1 MRYFIV
7 KDQLSRMCSINN
19 PGNMKTIKYTT
30 VVLALLS
37 MVSCLKLQTNG
48 AYNSNGDYW
57 SAYTL
62 NQWLKTE
69 RNHNCQIYAEAVK
82 LAGMESLFD
91 SIDPSTVIIPNDVA
105 FAQLFSEMGISNI
118 NEFEPIVLKEVL
130 SYLVMSQRFISTDMQ
145 EGVVIAGQNMVDK
158 PIYLSKKSASGNRHQ
173 LYVNKHLPKGVE
185 NFAATTASVVMQDV
199 ALKDHVAQIVSNVP
213 YFKVNTLK
221 TDPYNGEPNTDQVID
236 MQTEADTYLSASKR
250 ESPFDLSI
258 HCNSERIPIILYE
271 SIPDIDFKDEISVA
285 KVNFYVTSV
294 EGLAVNPFVLY
305 DITDEAWEL
314 SEGGTDITK
323 FYKAVSDIYTPTL
336 SPENQIVTFD
346 FDEVDKWTSI
356 DITDY
361 IIEHYK
367 TPTPKPIAFA
377 VAPANNYFSSV
388 GILHIGY
395 KVESNV
401 SKSKKPSYIQIFGQ
415 MDSRIILQNNKS
427 IECAESVV
435 ITHDNLLCTAP
446 EVPDGLVYSPQ
457 NIIYRIIESPANGV
471 LTRNCLPLK
480 EGDIFTQNEINE
492 GAIKY
497 YNTKKAAED
506 SFKLKVAD
514 YTGATL
520 PEPLIMNVKF

>member
-1 MRYFIV
+1 MRFFIV
-7 KDQLSRMCSINN
+7 KEQLSRMCSINN
-19 PGNMKTIKYTT
+19 AGNMKTIKYTT

-91 SIDPSTVIIPNDVA
+91 SIDPSTVIIPNDMA
-105 FAQLFSEMGISNI
+105 FEQLFSEMGISSI

-130 SYLVMSQRFISTDMQ
+130 SYLVMSQRFISTDMHD
-145 EGVVIAGQNMVDK
+145 GAVIAAQNIVDK
-158 PIYLSKKSASGNRHQ
+158 PLYLSKKSASGNRHQ
-173 LYVNKHLPKGVE
+173 LYVNKHLPSGVK
-185 NFAATTASVVMQDV
+185 NFAATSASVVMQDV
-199 ALKDHVAQIVSNVP
+199 AFKDHVAQIVSNVP
-213 YFKVNTLK
+213 YFKVSTLK
-221 TDPYNGEPNTDQVID
+221 TDVYKGEPVTDQVID
-236 MQTEADTYLSASKR
+236 IQTDADTYLSTSKR

-294 EGLAVNPFVLY
+294 EGIAVNPFVLY

-314 SEGGTDITK
+314 SQHGTDITK
-323 FYKAVSDIYTPTL
+323 FYTTVMSTYTPTL
-336 SPENQIVTFD
+336 SVENQIATFD

-361 IIEHYK
+361 IIDHYK
-367 TPTPKPIAFA
+367 NSSPKPIAFA
-377 VAPANNYFSSV
+377 VAPANNYSSSV
-388 GILHIGY
+388 GILHLGY
-395 KVESNV
+395 KKESQV
-401 SKSKKPSYIQIFGQ
+401 SKSKHPSYITVFGK

-427 IECAESVV
+427 IECSGSVV
-435 ITHDNLLCTAP
+435 ITPDNLLCTAP

-457 NIIYRIIESPANGV
+457 NIIYRIVESPASGV

-480 EGDIFTQNEINE
+480 VGDVFTQNEINE

-497 YNTKKAAED
+497 YNTKKASAD
-506 SFKLKVAD
+506 SFKLKAAD

-520 PEPLIMNVKF
+520 SEPLIMNVYF